1 MHLLK
6 KLLLLLLPSTAY
18 PTEPEQ
24 LNQLRLRDP
33 ASTFH
38 GNFSLILQADS
49 SSSSSSSSS
58 STAATPS
65 DVKGPFHLPPENVPD
80 GFPQRSTAC
89 VANPTCKTGGTCK
102 TNVYDGGLPLVL
114 KITVTSTSTP
124 SGQQQQTL
132 PGAVVDI
139 WQADPN
145 GIYWKDDDHW
155 DGRRRRLD
163 DDAHR
168 FNCRAHGVAD
178 AQGVV
183 SFHTYLPGH
192 YVAGSAW

>member
-1 MHLLK
+1 MHFLFLH
-6 KLLLLLLPSTAY
+6 LLLLSTAY
-18 PTEPEQ
+18 STEPEK
-24 LNQLRLRDP
+24 LNQLRLRNP

-38 GNFSLILQADS
+38 GGFSLILQADS
-49 SSSSSSSSS
+49 SSSSSS
-58 STAATPS
+58 TVATPS

-89 VANPTCKTGGTCK
+89 VANPTCKTGGMCK
-102 TNVYDGGLPLVL
+102 TNVYEGGLPLVL
-114 KITVTSTSTP
+114 KITVTSTSTQ
-124 SGQQQQTL
+124 SGQQTTL

-155 DGRRRRLD
+155 DGRRRLD

-183 SFHTYLPGH
+183 SFNTYLPGH